1 MSSKKSA
8 SRAAVI
14 ERDEKPV
21 EREGEE
27 MNTKYV
33 EQTQNRQA
41 QKTQKAKNTE
51 KKQREQPG
59 RKEKAG
65 KQIRQNRE
73 VRQDKYRQQT

>member
-27 MNTKYV
+27 MNTKYA

-41 QKTQKAKNTE
+41 RERRNRESSRGE
-51 KKQREQPG
+51 KKR
-59 RKEKAG
+59 RG
-65 KQIRQNRE
+65 KQIRKNRE
-73 VRQDKYRQQT
+73 VRQDKCRQQT

>member
-27 MNTKYV
+27 MNTKYA

-41 QKTQKAKNTE
+41 REVQKTQKAKNTP
-51 KKQREQPG
+51 RLNP
-59 RKEKAG
+59 
-65 KQIRQNRE
+65 
-73 VRQDKYRQQT
+73 T